1 MTWKVPGE
9 GLEAKRKEEGKQA
22 GLWRG
27 KRGEKV
33 RKAKMSDAPT
43 YTLSALAE
51 STRLFK
57 RELLYSFLT
66 PSWGSLV

>member
-27 KRGEKV
+27 KRGKKV
-33 RKAKMSDAPT
+33 RKAEISDAPT

-51 STRLFK
+51 STSLF
-57 RELLYSFLT
+57 
-66 PSWGSLV
+66 